1 MKEGFNYTIM
11 FMLSILQGNESS
23 ISNENEYHDISE
35 RLRKIDRSII
45 QLILIK
51 EEYEKMIKEYLRRRD
66 HMAS

>member
-1 MKEGFNYTIM
+1 M
-11 FMLSILQGNESS
+11 FMQAFLQENGNL

-51 EEYEKMIKEYLRRRD
+51 EEYEKMIKEYLRDRD
-66 HMAS
+66 QIAS